1 MNNRSSK
8 NMKGFRYF
16 LCTQGLLNDL
26 TRIKKNKIAAYDKG
40 KSGTKLRQSC
50 VTEEAQ
56 RINAAPFVLWLFPGT
71 PRLSN
76 ACLHVHLST

>member
-1 MNNRSSK
+1 M
-8 NMKGFRYF
+8 
-16 LCTQGLLNDL
+16 TLLAQ
-26 TRIKKNKIAAYDKG
+26 KKKKKIAAYDK
-40 KSGTKLRQSC
+40 KESGMKPRQSC

-56 RINAAPFVLWLFPGT
+56 CINAAPFVLWLFPGT